1 MPYCTN
7 CGTKLDDDAKF
18 CKNCGKAVFIDTNV
32 AQNKRNDGIP
42 PKSDSE
48 RKTVYEG
55 TIHKCPN
62 CGATIDAY
70 EAVCSNCGYE
80 IRERKIASVVH
91 ELSLKLENNSD
102 PKKKEELIRT
112 FYIPNTKED
121 IYEFFILALSNIRIG
136 GMNTDAWMVK
146 LEQAYQKAELSFG
159 NSEEFAR
166 LQPMYEEAQK
176 LNKKNSTI
184 STIRKSSKIFKS
196 GYAWAL
202 LFCAIGLFF
211 LLINMIFERED
222 IAYIGICAI
231 LGAVWIGFMTMINN
245 ENKRKK

>member
-18 CKNCGKAVFIDTNV
+18 CKNCGKPVFIDTNV
-32 AQNKRNDGIP
+32 AQNKINDSIYK
-42 PKSDSE
+42 KSDSE

-70 EAVCSNCGYE
+70 ETVCSNCGYE
-80 IRERKIASVVH
+80 IRERKITSVVH

-112 FYIPNTKED
+112 FYIPNIRED
-121 IYEFFILALSNIRIG
+121 IYEFFILALSNIKVG

-159 NSEEFAR
+159 NSKEFAR
-166 LQPMYEEAQK
+166 LQLMYEEAQK
-176 LNKKNSTI
+176 LNRKNSTI

-196 GYAWAL
+196 GYIWAL
-202 LFCAIGLFF
+202 LFCIIGIFFFIIYSFIEIEMIGTIGLFCVTV
-211 LLINMIFERED
+211 
-222 IAYIGICAI
+222 AGWIGI
-231 LGAVWIGFMTMINN
+231 MTMTNN
-245 ENKRKK
+245 ENKKRK